1 MTEEHYREIMVNNG
15 FYVNEYLNAYL
26 NENELM
32 AQLICNYN
40 TRDKGIDYMATIWDI
55 QIENIKYK
63 GRNNYMVTSDCC
75 QEPINFKD
83 EEEAEFEVKVVEMGK
98 RYKEMKEEIKM
109 MKIGEMF

>member
-15 FYVNEYLNAYL
+15 FYVDKYQNTYL

-32 AQLICNYN
+32 AQMICNYN
-40 TRDKGIDYMATIWDI
+40 TTEKGIDYIATIWDI

-63 GRNNYMVTSDCC
+63 GRNNYIVTSKM
-75 QEPINFKD
+75 EPINFKD
-83 EEEAEFEVKVVEMGK
+83 EAEFEDKVVEMGK